1 MFQQLSPFRPVQQ
14 CNNGLMRLELNDL
27 NDNIPLNI
35 YAQRGISGNVIMGM
49 FPAHFGDIEVA
60 FACKDG
66 NHIAAILEQSLQQCS
81 DSLES
86 RELLMHRFKN
96 LDGGA
101 DAAFQVSAVAESV
114 RVILER
120 SDEGVLEFRLS
131 LNDTKR
137 FADFLKSVC
146 GPPSNPQGD

>member
-1 MFQQLSPFRPVQQ
+1 M
-14 CNNGLMRLELNDL
+14 GLMRLELNDL
-27 NDNIPLNI
+27 NDNIPPNV

-81 DSLES
+81 DSLAS
-86 RELLMHRFKN
+86 RELIYRFKN

-101 DAAFQVSAVAESV
+101 DAAFQVSSVGESV

-120 SDEGVLEFRLS
+120 SDEGALEFRLS
-131 LNDTKR
+131 PNDTKR

-146 GPPSNPQGD
+146 SAPSNPQAHTP